1 MAQAQQ
7 EIMKEIQAKQNEK
20 QRKNYEQFLKL
31 IEKDK
36 GKEYML
42 PNKKQVN
49 TDSEIEGAQKSLYQ
63 LSNSTIQQQMN
74 ANQ

>member
-1 MAQAQQ
+1 
-7 EIMKEIQAKQNEK
+7 MKEIQAKQNEK

-49 TDSEIEGAQKSLYQ
+49 TDSEIEGA
-63 LSNSTIQQQMN
+63 
-74 ANQ
+74 